1 MSSTYGSGAPYD
13 SGGTPYPTDPFAGG
27 GAPTAAGYDAGSGTG
42 SSAAGASAAGSSSVT
57 SERPDVEDQS
67 LGSLVGQLT
76 TDVSTLMR
84 QEVAL
89 AKAEL
94 REEAKKA
101 GKAAGMLGAAG
112 LAGYFTILFL
122 SLTLMFLLSHAM
134 DIVWAALIVTI
145 LWGIAGFILF
155 TMGRKKMSE
164 VNPKPEQT
172 VESLKEDKEWVKA
185 QRS

>member
-1 MSSTYGSGAPYD
+1 MSSTYGGGAPLD
-13 SGGTPYPTDPFAGG
+13 PGGSPYPTDPFAGTAGAG
-27 GAPTAAGYDAGSGTG
+27 GTTAGGYATDMGG
-42 SSAAGASAAGSSSVT
+42 SSAAGASAAR

-76 TDVSTLMR
+76 SDVSTLMR

-112 LAGYFTILFL
+112 LAGYFVLLFL
-122 SLTLMFLLSHAM
+122 SLTLMYLLDQAIN
-134 DIVWAALIVTI
+134 IVLAALIVTI
-145 LWGIAGFILF
+145 LWGIAGFILY

-185 QRS
+185 QKN